1 MTKITEIAE
10 ATVTSKG
17 QITVPGA
24 VRKLLHLATG
34 DRLRFLKSKDGAVV
48 VEARKRRSIL
58 DIARENPLNA
68 PTPLEHLEREIDSAV
83 GEAMIDQA
91 RRARADHRR

>member
-1 MTKITEIAE
+1 MPKNESEIAE

-24 VRKLLHLATG
+24 VRKLLHISTG
-34 DRLRFLKSKDGAVV
+34 DRLRFLKSSDGSVV

-58 DIARENPLNA
+58 DIARENPLKA
-68 PTPLEHLEREIDSAV
+68 PKSLHDLEAEIDAAI
-83 GEAMIDQA
+83 GEAMVEQE
-91 RRARADHRR
+91 RRVRTKS